1 MLKLEAWLWS
11 SRVESLPRWPRAGIK
26 LVRFVYAVL
35 RDSIAGNLPLR
46 AMGLVYVTILSIVP
60 LIAISFSV
68 LKGFG
73 VHKQIEPLL
82 YRLLA
87 PLGERGV
94 DLTNQVIGFVENL
107 KGDVLAGVGLVLL
120 FVTTVSMAQKVEDS
134 FNFIWRVE
142 QSRNL
147 AQRLSEYLSVILL
160 GPVVMAT
167 ALALIAG
174 MRSNRLVQEVAEFA
188 PINETLLLLGKL
200 APYALVVLGFSFVY
214 WFLPNTRVRLRAALV
229 GGLTGGVLWATS
241 GVLFA
246 SFVASSARTLTIYS
260 TFAIV
265 IIALIWLYL
274 CWLILLVGAQVAFYL
289 QHPEQL
295 RLGYRPL
302 YLGSRQ
308 REQIALSVMAL
319 VAAAFREQRPHP
331 RIDDVSQRL
340 GLPVVVLLPTVNR
353 LENAGLLVRTERNE
367 LLPSRDPRQ
376 IRLLDVLAA
385 VREPQATD
393 IFPEGRWPAVVQ
405 AASARLYAA
414 LEQTFGE
421 TDLYSLLDQPADR
434 VDSATGD
441 GHVIDQD

>member
-1 MLKLEAWLWS
+1 
-11 SRVESLPRWPRAGIK
+11 
-26 LVRFVYAVL
+26 VRFVYAVL

-60 LIAISFSV
+60 LLAISFSV

-73 VHKQIEPLL
+73 VHKQMEPLL
-82 YRLLA
+82 YNLLA

-94 DLTNQVIGFVENL
+94 ELTNQVIGFVENV

-160 GPVVMAT
+160 GPVVMVT
-167 ALALIAG
+167 ALTLIAG
-174 MRSNRLVQEVAEFA
+174 LRSNSLIREVAEFA
-188 PINETLLLLGKL
+188 PVDETLLLLGKL
-200 APYALVVLGFSFVY
+200 APYALVVLGFTFVY

-274 CWLILLVGAQVAFYL
+274 CWLILLVGAQVAFYF

-308 REQIALSVMAL
+308 REQIALSIMAV
-319 VAAAFREQRPHP
+319 VAEAFRAQRQQP
-331 RIDDVSQRL
+331 RLDDVSQLL
-340 GLPVVVLLPTVNR
+340 GLPVVVLLPTVSR
-353 LENAGLLVRTERNE
+353 LEHAGLLLRTERNE
-367 LLPSRDPRQ
+367 LLPSRDPRRIQ
-376 IRLLDVLAA
+376 LREILAA
-385 VREPQATD
+385 VREPQSAD
-393 IFPEGRWPAVVQ
+393 VFPEGQWPPVVQ
-405 AASARLYAA
+405 QAGARLQAA
-414 LEQTFGE
+414 IDRAFGD
-421 TDLYSLLDQPADR
+421 TDLYALLDLQLA
-434 VDSATGD
+434 SAAGD
-441 GHVIDQD
+441 GHAVDQD